1 MSSRVLGIEAQQR
14 IVNTIERLH
23 ADLGYW
29 PSQQLVREALKMPR
43 STARYHILLLV
54 GDGRLERLENG
65 RILRVVQPAKA
76 SA

>member
-14 IVNTIERLH
+14 IVNAIERLH

-29 PSQQLVREALKMPR
+29 PSQQMVREALSMPR
-43 STARYHILLLV
+43 STARYHIRSLV
-54 GDGRLERLENG
+54 GDGRLEQLENG
-65 RILRVVQPAKA
+65 RILRVVQRVEA